1 MQEIGTSPQEGKKY
15 FFLKLLSPR
24 PTFPGD
30 MNEAEAK
37 MMQAHVAYWKIW
49 AEKGSIVVFGPGSDP
64 RGTWGLAVAEVDDA
78 DEVRLM
84 TSGDPPIRSGIGF
97 S

>member
-49 AEKGSIVVFGPGSDP
+49 AEKAVSWYSALVLTPGAPGDWPLQRWMTRMKSD
-64 RGTWGLAVAEVDDA
+64 
-78 DEVRLM
+78 
-84 TSGDPPIRSGIGF
+84 S
-97 S
+97 